1 MLQSYSICS
10 WAFLVVQSCATL
22 SCCCCLDPI
31 LRKLNNSWMAADL
44 SHLLSVDKIKHKFYC
59 QGKLCKWER
68 SYRAVVAKAE
78 GWFNN
83 TIILLSSALVW
94 HEITMTEWTNE
105 WMKNLPDIYIDN
117 SALWHQLQE
126 RCVVDVVRQVG
137 HVNLCR
143 FRLKKNQ
150 HKYGKYP
157 LMSSGINLV
166 RQSCLT

>member
-1 MLQSYSICS
+1 MQLGI
-10 WAFLVVQSCATL
+10 LSCAK
-22 SCCCCLDPI
+22 
-31 LRKLNNSWMAADL
+31 LRNVKL
-44 SHLLSVDKIKHKFYC
+44 LLLFRSYCKEAKQLLNGCWLVPPFKWHKFHC

-137 HVNLCR
+137 HVNFRR

-150 HKYGKYP
+150 HKYGKY
-157 LMSSGINLV
+157 MF
-166 RQSCLT
+166 